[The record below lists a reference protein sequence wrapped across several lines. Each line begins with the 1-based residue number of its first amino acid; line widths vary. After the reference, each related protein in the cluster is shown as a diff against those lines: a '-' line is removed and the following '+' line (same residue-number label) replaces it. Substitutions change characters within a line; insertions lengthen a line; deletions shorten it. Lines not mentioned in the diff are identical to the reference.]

1 MVATS
6 TKWWH
11 FLSARREPYLSN
23 GEPSLDDMLN
33 EPIIRL
39 MMDRDGINPRSL
51 RATLSEMSR
60 RVAERMAVGTVERR
74 PSGVPP
80 LL

>member
-1 MVATS
+1 
-6 TKWWH
+6 
-11 FLSARREPYLSN
+11 
-23 GEPSLDDMLN
+23 MLN

-74 PSGVPP
+74 PSDVPP